1 MTSLP
6 DWLVERAALDEVA
19 PASRDRVERAD
30 PHELAERIAALNA
43 ENAAEL
49 GAYPAGVAVAQI
61 EQRIAVESKR
71 RADRRRSVRL
81 RWFGLMS
88 TAAVAAIVLLMVGRQ
103 TTTSNVQSPTDP
115 DEEVTRV
122 KGAARL
128 LAFRQAGD
136 HAERL
141 EEDSLVQAGDMIQL
155 RYHAAGQGFGVIA
168 SIDGAGVVT
177 LHYPVDDDAPPRA
190 TALAPKT
197 TALPTA
203 YVLDNAPAF
212 ERFFFITGDSPI
224 NVQLSLACVR
234 ALAARPDSA
243 TAPLELPSGLHQ
255 WSLRLRKPSKE
266 DRQ

>member
-1 MTSLP
+1 V
-6 DWLVERAALDEVA
+6 LV
-19 PASRDRVERAD
+19 
-30 PHELAERIAALNA
+30 I
-43 ENAAEL
+43 
-49 GAYPAGVAVAQI
+49 
-61 EQRIAVESKR
+61 
-71 RADRRRSVRL
+71 
-81 RWFGLMS
+81 
-88 TAAVAAIVLLMVGRQ
+88 VGRGQ
-103 TTTSNVQSPTDP
+103 SSNGVSSPTP
-115 DEEVTRV
+115 NDEEVTRV

-141 EEDSLVQAGDMIQL
+141 EEDALVKAGDMIQL
-155 RYHAAGQGFGVIA
+155 RYHAGGQGFGVIA

-177 LHYPVDDDAPPRA
+177 LHYPVDDNAPPVA

-197 TALPTA
+197 TALPSA

-243 TAPLELPSGLHQ
+243 TAPLELPSGLRQ
-255 WSLRLRKPSKE
+255 WSLRLRKPSPNQE
-266 DRQ
+266 ERHD